1 MNDRMKFRMTVF
13 IVLFLLL
20 AAAVVYLIIG
30 TGSGN
35 ESADKDY
42 SLPSL
47 SFGTSPLQ
55 NYSPSP
61 AAPAAYTPVPAAVPA
76 APVPT
81 PMPTPVPTP
90 LPTPVPTPMPT
101 PEPTIPPLP
110 AGTVLNSGSF
120 VSSTGTLM
128 DIHADWSAVVEN
140 DVSVSVNVNV
150 YADHYSLTCIAGRT
164 LNIALGENTITLEVP
179 VIEYSGS
186 PRISTLLGTGTLSV
200 PMSTGQSVSLPFDAK
215 WHFNGD
221 YSNTHLDY
229 LECSGIVDF
238 QR

>member
-30 TGSGN
+30 TNSRN
-35 ESADKDY
+35 TDTDY

-47 SFGTSPLQ
+47 SFGSSPLQ
-55 NYSPSP
+55 NNTQ
-61 AAPAAYTPVPAAVPA
+61 AASAPVSSYTPIPAAVPA
-76 APVPT
+76 TPVPTLVPTPVPTPIPT
-81 PMPTPVPTP
+81 PMPTPI
-90 LPTPVPTPMPT
+90 PTPVPTV
-101 PEPTIPPLP
+101 PPVP

-120 VSSTGTLM
+120 VSNTGTLM

-140 DVSVSVNVNV
+140 DVSVSVNVSV
-150 YADHYSLTCIAGRT
+150 YADHYALTCIAGRT
-164 LNIALGENTITLEVP
+164 LNIALGDNTANLEIP

-186 PRISTLLGTGTLSV
+186 PRISTLLGTCSFSV
-200 PMSTGQSVSLPFDAK
+200 PLSTGQTVSLPLGAK

-221 YSNTHLDY
+221 YSNVHLDY

>member
-20 AAAVVYLIIG
+20 AAAVVYLVIG
-30 TGSGN
+30 TNSRN
-35 ESADKDY
+35 SDTDY

-47 SFGTSPLQ
+47 SFGSSPLQ
-55 NYSPSP
+55 NYTP
-61 AAPAAYTPVPAAVPA
+61 ASSAPVSSYTPVPTAIPATSAPTPVPTSVPTP
-76 APVPT
+76 APTPAPT
-81 PMPTPVPTP
+81 PMPTPVPTVP
-90 LPTPVPTPMPT
+90 PV
-101 PEPTIPPLP
+101 P

-120 VSSTGTLM
+120 VSNTGTLM

-140 DVSVSVNVNV
+140 DVSVSVNVSV

-164 LNIALGENTITLEVP
+164 LNIALGDNTATLEIP

-186 PRISTLLGTGTLSV
+186 PRISTLLGTYSFSV
-200 PMSTGQSVSLPFDAK
+200 PLSTGQSVSLPFNAK